1 MRASMLFLCALMV
14 LNGWSQAL
22 LAGASASKITPTQQV
37 YLAGYDSNRP
47 NTGGVHDDIWV
58 RALVLQVGQERLAIA
73 VCDLLG
79 LLRDDV
85 LKIRQQVKSVPHDR
99 VIVACTHVHS
109 APDTIGLWGPPGKSG
124 RDEAYVNFVI
134 ETVAKTIEE
143 AVSKL
148 QPATIGFAKT
158 NIEGVSYNFRV
169 KEILDTEASI
179 LQVRAKA
186 DGKPIATLTNF
197 ACHPEVLNND
207 QLTADFP
214 HWYYREVESRGGGI
228 ALFVNGALGG
238 MVSPAPNPDY
248 TGPKGQDW
256 ARAER
261 YGKTIATKALEA
273 IANAQFTDSVS
284 LEYLSKTYSVPLENE
299 QFKQALSAGII
310 PKGGALNGE
319 NITTESHLVRIGSA
333 VMFTMP
339 GEVLP
344 NIGIMLKSLMA
355 SYGDPV
361 FLLGLANDELGYIL
375 CPSDYYI
382 PLYSYERSMS
392 VGSQIGMTMIQS
404 AKEMMAR
411 LQPLAK
417 GMGGDKTAEVEK
429 QLNAYVQ
436 RFRPERAGQLK
447 VTYRLALNDAGDFY
461 LRIADGKA
469 TISREGSPSEAQV
482 TVKANAQV
490 LLDVLTGKR
499 NPLDA
504 YNVGELVVEGD
515 IGLAQYLLYV
525 FE

>member
-1 MRASMLFLCALMV
+1 MRALMLLLSALIL
-14 LNGWSQAL
+14 LNGWSQSL
-22 LAGASASKITPTQQV
+22 QAGAAANKITPSKQV
-37 YLAGYDSNRP
+37 YLAGYSPNRP

-58 RALVLQVGQERLAIA
+58 RALVLQVGNERIAIA

-85 LKIRQQVKSVPHDR
+85 QKIRQKVQSVPANR

-109 APDTIGLWGPPGKSG
+109 APDTIGLWGPPGRSG
-124 RDEAYVNFVI
+124 RDEEYVNFVI
-134 ETVAKTIEE
+134 ETVAKTIDE

-158 NIEGVSYNFRV
+158 KIEGVAYNYRV

-179 LQVRAKA
+179 LQVRSKA

-214 HWYYREVESRGGGI
+214 HWFYQVVESRGGGVAI
-228 ALFVNGALGG
+228 FVNGALGG
-238 MVSPAPNPDY
+238 MVSPAADPNS
-248 TGPKGQDW
+248 TAPKGRDW

-261 YGKTIATKALEA
+261 YGTIIANKTLEA
-273 IANAQFTDSVS
+273 LANAQFTDSVT
-284 LEYLSKTYSVPLENE
+284 LEHFSTTYTVPLENE
-299 QFKQALSAGII
+299 QFKMALAAGII
-310 PKGGALNGE
+310 PKGPSLE
-319 NITTESHLVRIGSA
+319 NDKITTESHLIRIGSA

-344 NIGIMLKSLMA
+344 NIGILLKNMMA
-355 SYGDPV
+355 PYGDPV
-361 FLLGLANDELGYIL
+361 FLIGLGNDELGYIL
-375 CPSDYYI
+375 SPPDYYLE
-382 PLYSYERSMS
+382 LYSYERSMS
-392 VGSQIGMTMIQS
+392 VGSMIGHAMVQAARELLTRMT
-404 AKEMMAR
+404 
-411 LQPLAK
+411 PLAK
-417 GMGGDKTAEVEK
+417 GGSGGMVAEVEK
-429 QLNAYVQ
+429 QLQDYLK

-447 VTYRLALNDAGDFY
+447 VTYRFALNDAGDFY
-461 LRIADGKA
+461 LRIAEGKA
-469 TISREGSPSEAQV
+469 TISRDGSPGEAQV
-482 TVKANAQV
+482 TIKANAQV

-499 NPLDA
+499 NALDA
-504 YNVGELVVEGD
+504 YNLGEIVVEGD